1 MPSTPKIDFNFINN
15 NVEVSTPQKGV
26 STVLARTTKGPVLD
40 PSVLI
45 TSVTQFKREFG
56 EELVPNG
63 SKSNIEA
70 AFERGSKLRIIRV
83 VGPGS
88 TNGQVNTGK
97 PCFTITVD
105 NKVVGV
111 KLTTRRAGEAIGTDK
126 TFSVKFAVVNN
137 TLGYEVVNAG
147 GQPIIS
153 GPVFTFKTQ
162 DANNN
167 TSVDYLALA
176 SWIQNNPYFKVAM
189 VDLDTSGE
197 ETTPVSIEAFLNKL
211 AKIDGTSTAI
221 SVDIK
226 AATAAGT
233 IGEVE
238 TSKPTSAQWIAAL
251 EYIKDYTDS
260 YNVILSHLD
269 QYLGN
274 SEAVKVYI
282 ALRTILD
289 EINEFRGFIEI
300 PWYDSDGVT
309 VRTLDSIV
317 QLAQQLQTAIGH
329 SKWISYFAGG
339 LKYSNSFGL
348 QQNSDVLGT
357 VLGLADTS
365 ATGYGYN
372 YSFAGVNRG
381 VVPDAGGP
389 VVPNFGSPARFKDL
403 ETLANNYVN
412 IFVVKDTP
420 SFGKR
425 TLLWHNFTSQ
435 VKNDSFRFIGNTGL
449 ILNIKK
455 TLRTILESYIEEPN
469 IWNTWSDI
477 YAVVKPIIGNWVDS
491 HAITE
496 PKWIGDQEA
505 SSWSGLK
512 VNTEEEVRQGKY
524 HVVFTFKDVVS
535 MQQVTVDVVLEK
547 ASKSI
552 TMDVNNSTSK

>member
-70 AFERGSKLRIIRV
+70 ALERGSKLRIIRV

-147 GQPIIS
+147 GQLIIS

-238 TSKPTSAQWIAAL
+238 TSQPTSAQWIAAL

-269 QYLGN
+269 QHIGN
-274 SEAVKVYI
+274 TEAVKVYI
-282 ALRTILD
+282 ALRTLLD

-389 VVPNFGSPARFKDL
+389 VVPNFGSPARYKDL

-496 PKWIGDQEA
+496 PKWEGDQDA
-505 SSWSGLK
+505 SSWKDLK
-512 VNTEEEVRQGKY
+512 VNTEEEVRHGKY

>member
-1 MPSTPKIDFNFINN
+1 MPSTPKINFNFINN

-70 AFERGSKLRIIRV
+70 ALERGSKLRIIRV

-105 NKVVGV
+105 GKVVGV

-137 TLGYEVVNAG
+137 TLNYEVVNAG
-147 GQPIIS
+147 GQQVIS

-197 ETTPVSIEAFLNKL
+197 ETTSVSIEAFLNKL
-211 AKIDGTSTAI
+211 AKVDGTSTAI

-269 QYLGN
+269 QYIGN
-274 SEAVKVYI
+274 TESVKVYI

-357 VLGLADTS
+357 VLCLADTS

-477 YAVVKPIIGNWVDS
+477 YAVVKPIISNWVDA
-491 HAITE
+491 HAITD

>member
-1 MPSTPKIDFNFINN
+1 MPSTPKISFNFVNN

-70 AFERGSKLRIIRV
+70 ALERGSKLRIIRV

-137 TLGYEVVNAG
+137 TLNYEVVNAS
-147 GQPIIS
+147 GQQVIS

-197 ETTPVSIEAFLNKL
+197 ETTSVSIEAFLNKL
-211 AKIDGTSTAI
+211 AKVDGTSTAI

-269 QYLGN
+269 QHIGN
-274 SEAVKVYI
+274 TEAVKVYI

-435 VKNDSFRFIGNTGL
+435 VKNDSFRFIGNIGL

-477 YAVVKPIIGNWVDS
+477 YAVVKPIISNWVDT
-491 HAITE
+491 HAITD
-496 PKWIGDQEA
+496 PKWMGDQEA

>member
-70 AFERGSKLRIIRV
+70 ALERGSKLRIIRV

-496 PKWIGDQEA
+496 PKWIGDQDA
-505 SSWSGLK
+505 SSWKDLK

-535 MQQVTVDVVLEK
+535 IQQVTVDVVLEK

>member
-1 MPSTPKIDFNFINN
+1 MPSTPKINFNFVNN

-70 AFERGSKLRIIRV
+70 ALERGSKLRIIRV

-137 TLGYEVVNAG
+137 TLNYEVVNAS
-147 GQPIIS
+147 GQQVIS

-197 ETTPVSIEAFLNKL
+197 ETTSISIEAFLNKL
-211 AKIDGTSTAI
+211 AKVDGTSTAI

-269 QYLGN
+269 QHIGN
-274 SEAVKVYI
+274 TEAVKVYI

-435 VKNDSFRFIGNTGL
+435 VKNDSFRFIGNIGL

-477 YAVVKPIIGNWVDS
+477 YAVVKPIISNWVDT
-491 HAITE
+491 HAITD
-496 PKWIGDQEA
+496 PKWMGDQEA

>member
-56 EELVPNG
+56 GELVPNG

-70 AFERGSKLRIIRV
+70 ALERGSKLRIIRV

-329 SKWISYFAGG
+329 SKWVSYFAGG

-496 PKWIGDQEA
+496 PKWIGDQDA
-505 SSWSGLK
+505 SSGKDLK

>member
-70 AFERGSKLRIIRV
+70 ALERGSKLRIIRV

-238 TSKPTSAQWIAAL
+238 TSKPTSAQWIVAL

-269 QYLGN
+269 QHIGN
-274 SEAVKVYI
+274 TEAVKVYI

-496 PKWIGDQEA
+496 PKWVGDQEA
-505 SSWSGLK
+505 SSWKDLK

>member
-70 AFERGSKLRIIRV
+70 ALERGSKLRIIRV

-226 AATAAGT
+226 VATAAGT

-496 PKWIGDQEA
+496 PKWIGDQDA
-505 SSWSGLK
+505 SSWKDLK

-535 MQQVTVDVVLEK
+535 MQQVTVDVVIEK

>member
-45 TSVTQFKREFG
+45 ASVTQFKREFG

-70 AFERGSKLRIIRV
+70 ALERGSKLRIIRV

-238 TSKPTSAQWIAAL
+238 TSQPTSAQWIAAL

-269 QYLGN
+269 QHIGN
-274 SEAVKVYI
+274 TEAVKVYI

-300 PWYDSDGVT
+300 PWYASDGVT

-381 VVPDAGGP
+381 VIPDAGGP

-491 HAITE
+491 NAITE
-496 PKWIGDQEA
+496 PKWMGDQDA
-505 SSWSGLK
+505 SSWKDLK
-512 VNTEEEVRQGKY
+512 VNTEEAVRQGKY

-552 TMDVNNSTSK
+552 TMDVNNSISK

>member
-70 AFERGSKLRIIRV
+70 ALERGSKLRIIRV

-496 PKWIGDQEA
+496 PKWIGDQDA
-505 SSWSGLK
+505 SSWKDLK
-512 VNTEEEVRQGKY
+512 VNTEEEVRHGKY

>member
-1 MPSTPKIDFNFINN
+1 MPSTPKISFNFVNN

-70 AFERGSKLRIIRV
+70 ALERGSKLRIIRV

-137 TLGYEVVNAG
+137 TLNYEVVNAG
-147 GQPIIS
+147 GQHVIS

-176 SWIQNNPYFKVAM
+176 SWVQNNPYFKVAM

-197 ETTPVSIEAFLNKL
+197 ETTSVSIEAFLNKL
-211 AKIDGTSTAI
+211 AKVDGTSTAI

-269 QYLGN
+269 QHIGN
-274 SEAVKVYI
+274 TEAVKVYI

-317 QLAQQLQTAIGH
+317 QLAQQLQTVIGH

-348 QQNSDVLGT
+348 QQNSDILGT

-365 ATGYGYN
+365 ATEYGYN

-496 PKWIGDQEA
+496 PKWVGDQDA
-505 SSWSGLK
+505 SSWKDLK

>member
-70 AFERGSKLRIIRV
+70 ALERGSKLRIIRV

-496 PKWIGDQEA
+496 PKWIGDQDA
-505 SSWSGLK
+505 SSWKDLK

>member
-1 MPSTPKIDFNFINN
+1 MPSTPKINFNFINN

-70 AFERGSKLRIIRV
+70 AIERGSKLRIIRV

-137 TLGYEVVNAG
+137 TLNYEVVNAS
-147 GQPIIS
+147 GQQIIS

-176 SWIQNNPYFKVAM
+176 SWIQNNPYFKVAI

-197 ETTPVSIEAFLNKL
+197 ETTSVSIESFLNKL
-211 AKIDGTSTAI
+211 AKVDGTSTAI

-269 QYLGN
+269 QHIGN
-274 SEAVKVYI
+274 TEAVKVYI

-496 PKWIGDQEA
+496 PKWIGDQDA
-505 SSWSGLK
+505 SSWKDLK

-535 MQQVTVDVVLEK
+535 MQQVTVDVVIEK

>member
-70 AFERGSKLRIIRV
+70 ALERGSKLRIIRV

-233 IGEVE
+233 IGEIE

-496 PKWIGDQEA
+496 PKWIGDQDA
-505 SSWSGLK
+505 SSWKDLK
-512 VNTEEEVRQGKY
+512 VNTEEAVRQGKY

>member
-70 AFERGSKLRIIRV
+70 ALERGSKLRIIRV

-317 QLAQQLQTAIGH
+317 QLAQQLQSAIGH

-496 PKWIGDQEA
+496 PKWVGDQDA
-505 SSWSGLK
+505 SSWKDLK

>member
-1 MPSTPKIDFNFINN
+1 MPSTPKIDFNFVNN

-70 AFERGSKLRIIRV
+70 ALERGSKLRIIRV

-197 ETTPVSIEAFLNKL
+197 ETTSVSIESFLNKL
-211 AKIDGTSTAI
+211 AKVDGTSTAI

-269 QYLGN
+269 QHIGN
-274 SEAVKVYI
+274 TEAVKVYI

-317 QLAQQLQTAIGH
+317 QLAQQLQSAIGH

-496 PKWIGDQEA
+496 PKWLGDQDA
-505 SSWSGLK
+505 SSWKDLK

-524 HVVFTFKDVVS
+524 YVVFTFKDVVS

>member
-70 AFERGSKLRIIRV
+70 ALERGSKLRIIRV

-238 TSKPTSAQWIAAL
+238 TSQPTSAQWIAAL

-269 QYLGN
+269 QHIGN
-274 SEAVKVYI
+274 TEAVKVYI

-309 VRTLDSIV
+309 VRTLDGIV

-425 TLLWHNFTSQ
+425 T
-435 VKNDSFRFIGNTGL
+435 
-449 ILNIKK
+449 
-455 TLRTILESYIEEPN
+455 
-469 IWNTWSDI
+469 
-477 YAVVKPIIGNWVDS
+477 
-491 HAITE
+491 
-496 PKWIGDQEA
+496 
-505 SSWSGLK
+505 
-512 VNTEEEVRQGKY
+512 
-524 HVVFTFKDVVS
+524 
-535 MQQVTVDVVLEK
+535 
-547 ASKSI
+547 
-552 TMDVNNSTSK
+552 

>member
-70 AFERGSKLRIIRV
+70 ALERGSKLRIIRV

-97 PCFTITVD
+97 PCFTLTVD

-420 SFGKR
+420 SFGKQ

-496 PKWIGDQEA
+496 PKWIGDQDA
-505 SSWSGLK
+505 SSWKDLK

>member
-70 AFERGSKLRIIRV
+70 ALERGSKLRIIRV

-269 QYLGN
+269 QHIGN
-274 SEAVKVYI
+274 TEAVKVYI

-496 PKWIGDQEA
+496 PKWVGDQEA
-505 SSWSGLK
+505 SSWKDLK

>member
-1 MPSTPKIDFNFINN
+1 MPSTPKIDFNFVNN

-70 AFERGSKLRIIRV
+70 ALERGSKLRIIRV

-238 TSKPTSAQWIAAL
+238 TSQPTSAQWIAAL

-269 QYLGN
+269 QHIGN
-274 SEAVKVYI
+274 TEAVKVYI

-496 PKWIGDQEA
+496 PKWIGDQDA
-505 SSWSGLK
+505 SSWKDLK

>member
-1 MPSTPKIDFNFINN
+1 MPSTPKINFNFINN

-70 AFERGSKLRIIRV
+70 ALERGSKLRIIRV

-137 TLGYEVVNAG
+137 TLSYEVVNAG
-147 GQPIIS
+147 GQQIIS

-211 AKIDGTSTAI
+211 AKVDGTSTAI

-269 QYLGN
+269 QYIGN
-274 SEAVKVYI
+274 TEAVKVYI

-357 VLGLADTS
+357 VIGLADTS

-477 YAVVKPIIGNWVDS
+477 YAVVRPIISNWVDA
-491 HAITE
+491 HAITD
-496 PKWIGDQEA
+496 PKWMGDQDA

>member
-1 MPSTPKIDFNFINN
+1 MPSTPKISFNFVNN

-70 AFERGSKLRIIRV
+70 ALERGSKLRIIRV

-137 TLGYEVVNAG
+137 TLNYEVVNAG
-147 GQPIIS
+147 GQHVIS

-176 SWIQNNPYFKVAM
+176 SWVQNNPYFKVAM

-211 AKIDGTSTAI
+211 AKVDGTSTAI

-269 QYLGN
+269 QHIGN
-274 SEAVKVYI
+274 TEAVKVYI

-365 ATGYGYN
+365 ATEYGYN

-496 PKWIGDQEA
+496 PKWVGDQDA
-505 SSWSGLK
+505 SSWKDLK

-552 TMDVNNSTSK
+552 TMDVNNSTAK

>member
-1 MPSTPKIDFNFINN
+1 MPSTPKIDFNFVNN

-70 AFERGSKLRIIRV
+70 ALERGSKLRIIRV

-317 QLAQQLQTAIGH
+317 QLAQQLQSAIGH

-496 PKWIGDQEA
+496 PKWIGDQDA
-505 SSWSGLK
+505 SSWKDLK

-535 MQQVTVDVVLEK
+535 MQQVTVDVVIEK

>member
-1 MPSTPKIDFNFINN
+1 MPSTPKIDFNFVNN

-70 AFERGSKLRIIRV
+70 ALERGSKLRIIRV

-269 QYLGN
+269 QHIGN
-274 SEAVKVYI
+274 TEAVKVYI

-365 ATGYGYN
+365 ATEYGYN

-496 PKWIGDQEA
+496 PKWVGDQEA
-505 SSWSGLK
+505 SSWKDLK

>member
-1 MPSTPKIDFNFINN
+1 MPSTPKINFNFVNN

-70 AFERGSKLRIIRV
+70 ALERGSKLRIIRV

-372 YSFAGVNRG
+372 YSFASVNRG

-496 PKWIGDQEA
+496 PKWMGDQEA

>member
-70 AFERGSKLRIIRV
+70 ALERGSKLRIIRV

-269 QYLGN
+269 QHIGN

-317 QLAQQLQTAIGH
+317 QLAQQLQSAIGH

-496 PKWIGDQEA
+496 PKWIGDQDA
-505 SSWSGLK
+505 SSWKDLK

>member
-1 MPSTPKIDFNFINN
+1 MPSTPKIDFNFVNN

-70 AFERGSKLRIIRV
+70 ALERGSKLRIIRV

-238 TSKPTSAQWIAAL
+238 TSQPTSAQWIAAL

-260 YNVILSHLD
+260 YNVIISHLD
-269 QYLGN
+269 QHIGN
-274 SEAVKVYI
+274 TEAVKVYI

-317 QLAQQLQTAIGH
+317 QLAQQLQSAIGH

-491 HAITE
+491 NAITE
-496 PKWIGDQEA
+496 PKWMGDQDA
-505 SSWSGLK
+505 SSWKDLK
-512 VNTEEEVRQGKY
+512 VNTEEAVRQGKY

>member
-70 AFERGSKLRIIRV
+70 ALERGSKLRIIRV

-496 PKWIGDQEA
+496 PKWVGDQDA
-505 SSWSGLK
+505 SSWKDLK

-535 MQQVTVDVVLEK
+535 MQQVTVDVVIEK

>member
-70 AFERGSKLRIIRV
+70 ALERGSKLRIIRV

-251 EYIKDYTDS
+251 GYIKDYTDS

-496 PKWIGDQEA
+496 PKWIGDQDA
-505 SSWSGLK
+505 SSWKDLK

>member
-70 AFERGSKLRIIRV
+70 ALERGSKLRIIRV

-88 TNGQVNTGK
+88 TNGQINTGK

-147 GQPIIS
+147 GQLIIS

-274 SEAVKVYI
+274 TEAVKVYI

-496 PKWIGDQEA
+496 PKWVGDQDA
-505 SSWSGLK
+505 SSWKDLK

>member
-40 PSVLI
+40 PSILI

-70 AFERGSKLRIIRV
+70 ALERGSKLRIIRV

-496 PKWIGDQEA
+496 PKWIGDQDA
-505 SSWSGLK
+505 SSWKDLK

>member
-1 MPSTPKIDFNFINN
+1 MPSTPKIYFNFINN

-70 AFERGSKLRIIRV
+70 ALERGSKLRIIRV

-137 TLGYEVVNAG
+137 TLNYEVVNAG
-147 GQPIIS
+147 GQSIIS

-197 ETTPVSIEAFLNKL
+197 ETTSVSIEAFLNKL
-211 AKIDGTSTAI
+211 AKVDGTSTAI

-269 QYLGN
+269 QYIGN
-274 SEAVKVYI
+274 SEAIKVYI

-477 YAVVKPIIGNWVDS
+477 YAVVKPIISNWVDT
-491 HAITE
+491 HAITD
-496 PKWIGDQEA
+496 PKWMGDQDA

>member
-1 MPSTPKIDFNFINN
+1 MPSTPKIDFNFVNN

-70 AFERGSKLRIIRV
+70 ALERGSKLRIIRV

-381 VVPDAGGP
+381 VVPDAAGP

-496 PKWIGDQEA
+496 PKWIGDQDA
-505 SSWSGLK
+505 SSWKDLK

-547 ASKSI
+547 SSKSI

>member
-1 MPSTPKIDFNFINN
+1 MPSTPKIDFNFVNN

-70 AFERGSKLRIIRV
+70 ALERGSKLRIIRV

-238 TSKPTSAQWIAAL
+238 TSQPTSAQWIAAL

-269 QYLGN
+269 QHIGN
-274 SEAVKVYI
+274 TEAVKVYI

-300 PWYDSDGVT
+300 PWYDSDSVT

-389 VVPNFGSPARFKDL
+389 VVPNFGSPARYKDL

-496 PKWIGDQEA
+496 PKWVGDQEA
-505 SSWSGLK
+505 SSWKDLK
-512 VNTEEEVRQGKY
+512 VNTEEAVRQGKY

>member
-70 AFERGSKLRIIRV
+70 ALERGSKLRIIRV
-83 VGPGS
+83 VGLGS

-477 YAVVKPIIGNWVDS
+477 YAVVKPVISNWVDA
-491 HAITE
+491 HAITD
-496 PKWIGDQEA
+496 PKWMGDQDA
-505 SSWSGLK
+505 SSWKDLK
-512 VNTEEEVRQGKY
+512 VNTEEAVRQGKY

>member
-1 MPSTPKIDFNFINN
+1 MPSTPKIDFNFVNN

-70 AFERGSKLRIIRV
+70 ALERGSKLRIIRV

-126 TFSVKFAVVNN
+126 TFSVKFVVVNN

-153 GPVFTFKTQ
+153 GPIFTFKTQ

-226 AATAAGT
+226 AATADGT

-317 QLAQQLQTAIGH
+317 QLAQQLQSAIGH

-496 PKWIGDQEA
+496 PKWEGDQDA
-505 SSWSGLK
+505 SSWKDLK

>member
-70 AFERGSKLRIIRV
+70 ALERGSKLRIIRV

-496 PKWIGDQEA
+496 PKWIGDQDA
-505 SSWSGLK
+505 SSWKDLK
-512 VNTEEEVRQGKY
+512 VNTEEAVRQGKY

>member
-15 NVEVSTPQKGV
+15 KVEVSTPQKGV

-70 AFERGSKLRIIRV
+70 ALERGSKLRIIRV

-491 HAITE
+491 MAITE
-496 PKWIGDQEA
+496 PKWIGDQDA
-505 SSWSGLK
+505 SSWKDLK

-535 MQQVTVDVVLEK
+535 MQQVTVDVVIEK